1 MSPSVISIRVSCRTF
16 LWSGNLIDSNDSRN
30 RFTSSLN
37 DLLQVGKTMDTSSMF
52 DVPIEMLEFLE
63 GDISNPE
70 LYQYMVY
77 EEAEARATAF
87 AERVLYLQV
96 QNCVAFNLQFALRS

>member
-1 MSPSVISIRVSCRTF
+1 
-16 LWSGNLIDSNDSRN
+16 
-30 RFTSSLN
+30 
-37 DLLQVGKTMDTSSMF
+37 MF

-77 EEAEARATAF
+77 EDAEARATAF

-96 QNCVAFNLQFALRS
+96 QNLVPFFLQFTLRTRFVETD